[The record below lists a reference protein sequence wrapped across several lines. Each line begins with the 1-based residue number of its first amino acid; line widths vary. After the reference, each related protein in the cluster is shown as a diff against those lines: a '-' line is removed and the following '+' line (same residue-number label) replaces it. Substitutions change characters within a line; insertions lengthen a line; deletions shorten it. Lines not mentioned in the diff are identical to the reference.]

1 MRYGGVDFRVGGTCK
16 IQSRWR
22 SSKVFRPK
30 LLNDGRAAWWRAL
43 RGLLGTQRR
52 QDDSNHPGEL
62 KRASEGS
69 SNPAHPAPVCW
80 LCLVVADQFYVSRTG
95 VLLRGGTEGARV
107 DNPDLDMTNS
117 FFSFAEWDALRH
129 RLTGR
134 AFIRPFHSH
143 SGIVFAEMIELVCR
157 DMPDFSKVR
166 VWTREDPTCRMSFGG
181 CSWFLG
187 GVGPP
192 EISAWSQPCDDESDP
207 ALWSGAVFRRRIG
220 RSPGCPCVT

>member
-1 MRYGGVDFRVGGTCK
+1 MTAEPLGGGHYVVCLAHNDDRMTRTMRESSREPQRGPPTQLILPLSAGSAWLSLTSSTCHVL
-16 IQSRWR
+16 S
-22 SSKVFRPK
+22 
-30 LLNDGRAAWWRAL
+30 
-43 RGLLGTQRR
+43 
-52 QDDSNHPGEL
+52 
-62 KRASEGS
+62 
-69 SNPAHPAPVCW
+69 
-80 LCLVVADQFYVSRTG
+80 TG

-192 EISAWSQPCDDESDP
+192 EISAWSQPCDDEKVIRRYGP
-207 ALWSGAVFRRRIG
+207 ARFFVVASGGAQVALA
-220 RSPGCPCVT
+220 